1 MEIFEF
7 LFHKLHILMYTGF
20 VMTGAVTDTRERLEK
35 NSKRQTGV
43 APGVTPTEGQH
54 SPTGAQFYMPIGSFI
69 YVKLPI
75 LAPVQ

>member
-20 VMTGAVTDTRERLEK
+20 VMTGAVTDTRERLER
-35 NSKRQTGV
+35 NSERQTGV
-43 APGVTPTEGQH
+43 APG
-54 SPTGAQFYMPIGSFI
+54 YMPIGSFI